1 LIGRQRILL
10 LLALVLVAAA
20 TLAGFAALL
29 HANAFDS
36 NESLRAA
43 VETGLF
49 ATAVTAASGAVGV
62 LASLRLRA
70 LPAIGV
76 GLASALPWGMA
87 FYWLVTAADLGY
99 CNT

>member
-1 LIGRQRILL
+1 MIGHQRVFLL
-10 LLALVLVAAA
+10 LGLVLAAA
-20 TLAGFAALL
+20 ASLTGFAALL
-29 HANAFDS
+29 HADACDS
-36 NESLRAA
+36 NEGLRTA
-43 VETGLF
+43 VEIGLF

-62 LASLRLRA
+62 LASFRLGA
-70 LPAIGV
+70 FPAIGV